1 MCSNIKYDYLIVG
14 AGLFGAVCA
23 YRLKQM
29 NKKVLVIDKRC
40 HIGGNIYTEK
50 TPGGIFVHKYG
61 AHIFHTNNKDVW
73 NFVTNFINLQQY
85 QNEPIAN
92 YNNEYYNLPFNMHTF
107 YQIYGIKS
115 VSELE
120 KYMEKWDKSIDNPKN
135 VEEVAIKYV
144 GKKLYKKLIKGYTEK
159 QWGAKCSELPPDI
172 LKRIPVR
179 KEWNNNY
186 FNDKYQGIPE
196 NGYTELIEILLNDVD
211 VLLNENF
218 DINRHYNLADK
229 IIYCGSIDSIFS
241 YELGAL
247 DYRSLKF
254 IEKYSDTSSGVPV
267 MNFTSSKVPYTRI
280 INHKMFL
287 KGTKDKKETILTF
300 EYPEKFNMLNER
312 YYPINNERNN
322 VLYLKYVDLLKE
334 KYPKIIPGGR
344 LGLYK
349 YLDMDKTIEL
359 ALNME
364 L

>member
-1 MCSNIKYDYLIVG
+1 MFNENKYDYLIVG

-29 NKKVLVIDKRC
+29 NKKVLVIDKRN
-40 HIGGNIYTEK
+40 HIGGNIFTEK
-50 TPGGIFVHKYG
+50 KGCGIHVHKYG
-61 AHIFHTNNKDVW
+61 AHIFHTNNKEVW
-73 NFVTNFINLQQY
+73 DFITQFANFQQY

-92 YNNEYYNLPFNMHTF
+92 YNNEYFNLPFNMHTF
-107 YQIYGIKS
+107 YQVYGIKTID
-115 VSELE
+115 ELE
-120 KYMEKWDKSIDNPKN
+120 KYMEKWNKTIEEPKN

-159 QWGAKCSELPPDI
+159 QWGCKCSDLPTDI
-172 LKRIPVR
+172 LKRIPIR

-196 NGYTELIEILLNDVD
+196 NGYTEIVEKLLDGVD
-211 VLLNENF
+211 VVLNEAF
-218 DINRHYNLADK
+218 SIEKHYDLAEK
-229 IIYCGSIDSIFS
+229 IIYCGSIDSLLL
-241 YELGAL
+241 YDLGVL
-247 DYRSLKF
+247 DFRSLRF
-254 IEKYSDTSSGVPV
+254 VEVDGEPSTGVPV

-287 KGTKDKKETILTF
+287 KETKNINTTILTY
-300 EYPEKFNMLNER
+300 EYPEKFTLFNER
-312 YYPINNERNN
+312 YYPINDDINN
-322 VLYLKYVDLLKE
+322 KLYLDYVNLLKNT
-334 KYPKIIPGGR
+334 YPKIIPGGR

-349 YLDMDKTIEL
+349 YLDMDKTIEN